1 MKHNFLS
8 PDVKRQALDE
18 YLEGMLTIRQISEKY
33 EISEGTLYLYKKKNA
48 DYVKEYHLKVAN
60 KKSEIANT
68 NNNKIKSKNET
79 DEYINFMLADEK
91 PKNKKDTD
99 NFIDYVLSNN
109 NQQPNTKPVNNND
122 DKAKSDEKA
131 KPIIDNSKRT
141 KKKEDN
147 TEAKQPNPIKPRVR
161 TPKPVNNNVKK
172 KLKIV
177 SYEDEI
183 AKLINEAYTPK

>member
-8 PDVKRQALDE
+8 SDVKRQALDE
-18 YLEGMLTIRQISEKY
+18 YLEGMLTIRQVSEKY

-48 DYVKEYHLKVAN
+48 AYVKEYHLKVAN
-60 KKSEIANT
+60 KKTENANT
-68 NNNKIKSKNET
+68 MNNKTKAKNET

-99 NFIDYVLSNN
+99 NFIDYVLANN
-109 NQQPNTKPVNNND
+109 NTPPVTKPVVN
-122 DKAKSDEKA
+122 ADETPKI
-131 KPIIDNSKRT
+131 PIDNSKQT
-141 KKKEDN
+141 KKKQENND
-147 TEAKQPNPIKPRVR
+147 EQKQPITVKPRVR
-161 TPKPVNNNVKK
+161 TPKPNNGNVKK